1 MSAEPAA
8 PGWAVRALADA
19 DVPGAIDLWHRAGV
33 ARPWN
38 DPAKDIAFARASPHA
53 AILAAE
59 DAGRI
64 VGTAMVGEDGHR
76 GWVYYVAVDP
86 DLQRGGLGRALMDAA
101 EDWLRARG
109 IWKLQLL
116 VRADNERA
124 RGFYARLGYRD
135 TGSVC
140 FQKVIAEA

>member
-1 MSAEPAA
+1 MQTEIAIRP
-8 PGWAVRALADA
+8 VQDA
-19 DVPGAIDLWHRAGV
+19 DIPALIALWHAAGV

-38 DPAKDIAFARASPHA
+38 DPATDIAFARRGPHSV
-53 AILAAE
+53 ILVAVRG
-59 DAGRI
+59 DTV
-64 VGTAMVGEDGHR
+64 VGSAMVGEDGHR

-86 DLQRGGLGRALMDAA
+86 AQQRSGLGAAIMVAA

-116 VRADNERA
+116 VRADNA
-124 RGFYARLGYRD
+124 AAHGFYQRLGYHD

-140 FQKVIAEA
+140 FQKVIAREP